1 MIRPAPS
8 PSRKGFTLLEVV
20 VSIGL
25 LAMLI
30 AMAMT
35 LASQNIALG
44 RVTVEKQ
51 AEVSVDQAFMELLSR
66 QFSSLPG
73 NARLELTSED
83 VGRRYL
89 SNLTL
94 QNVPMTFTWGGE
106 ERVAK
111 AVRITTVPR
120 RGDTVNVVLQYFET
134 EILEGTTE
142 SGEPVRVDDAEPF
155 AEVVLL
161 EDVFIFEWEVLDG
174 RTLEWFYDWDLVGRL
189 PLQLRLS
196 YVPHPGMDV
205 QTDTIRHIFWITPKQ
220 NPEVVMRQ
228 MQQGG
233 QGNQNG
239 SAGGNPDGPGGGGAP
254 GAGGGPGGG
263 VSLPQVDI
271 QVPQG
276 GGR

>member
-1 MIRPAPS
+1 MKRKPAS
-8 PSRKGFTLLEVV
+8 GRRRGFTLLEVV
-20 VSIGL
+20 LSLAL

-30 AMAMT
+30 GMVMG
-35 LASQNIALG
+35 LASQNISLG
-44 RVTVEKQ
+44 RAVVESQ
-51 AEVSVDQAFMELLSR
+51 NEAGVRNAFFQLLSR
-66 QFSSLPG
+66 QFASLPG

-83 VGRRYL
+83 TGNRYL
-89 SNLTL
+89 SDLTL

-106 ERVAK
+106 ERVAR

-120 RGDTVNVVLQYFET
+120 RGDTVNIVLQYFEN
-134 EILEGTTE
+134 EILEGTTQD
-142 SGEPVRVDDAEPF
+142 GEPVRLGDEEPF

-161 EDVFIFEWEVLDG
+161 EDVYIFEWEVLDG
-174 RTLEWFYDWDLVGRL
+174 RTMEWLYDWDLVGRL

-233 QGNQNG
+233 QGRQ
-239 SAGGNPDGPGGGGAP
+239 
-254 GAGGGPGGG
+254 GGGPGPGVRPGG
-263 VSLPQVDI
+263 EGPPPIEVQIP
-271 QVPQG
+271 P
-276 GGR
+276 GGRR